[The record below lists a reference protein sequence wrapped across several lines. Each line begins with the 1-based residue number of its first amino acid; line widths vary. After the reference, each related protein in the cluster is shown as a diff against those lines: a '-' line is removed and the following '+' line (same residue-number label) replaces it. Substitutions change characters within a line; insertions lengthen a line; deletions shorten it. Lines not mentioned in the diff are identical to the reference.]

1 MKKVYVVLKT
11 ELVNANDEPTMFTDV
26 IGVYTTKREV
36 SKLKFQDTD
45 TVFYEIKEMPVNQI
59 IRDDF
64 IKGIE
69 DIICTGMLGITIK
82 NGKIHF
88 REMK

>member
-11 ELVNANDEPTMFTDV
+11 ELMNANEETTMFTDV

-36 SKLKFQDTD
+36 AKLQFEDTE

-59 IRDDF
+59 IQDDF

-69 DIICTGMLGITIK
+69 DIICSGMLGITIK
-82 NGKIHF
+82 NGKIKF

>member
-11 ELVNANDEPTMFTDV
+11 ELMNANDETTMFTDV

-36 SKLKFQDTD
+36 SKLKFEDTD

-59 IRDDF
+59 IQDDF

-69 DIICTGMLGITIK
+69 DIICSGMLGITIK

>member
-11 ELVNANDEPTMFTDV
+11 ELINAKDETTMFTDV

-36 SKLKFQDTD
+36 AKLQFEDTE

-59 IRDDF
+59 IQDDF

-69 DIICTGMLGITIK
+69 EIICSGTLGITIK
-82 NGKIHF
+82 NGKIKF